1 MSDTTGFLTA
11 TEAARRLGVSV
22 KALRLYEQHG
32 LIKPAR
38 TSAGWR
44 TYGPVQM
51 ARAGEIAAL
60 RSLGLTLAQIRRV
73 LDDGARELGPAL
85 AKQQGLLEAQAQD
98 LHETVAKVR
107 RLRLDLASNADDA
120 PSLPQLVQGE
130 PSSDSPEVAFSL
142 PWPWGGEAFKLHTIR
157 PLTYIIGPLGSGK
170 TRLAKAIATALP
182 GAVFVDLDRLEEK
195 NSVATLRR
203 LELDPQLKLR
213 VEAVLT
219 QLVDDGAVASPS
231 LTALLIA
238 LEADAKAFV
247 VDMIEQDLDA
257 ASQIAL
263 AKHLRHRRTD
273 RRPILMLTRSN
284 AVLDLA
290 ALGPDETVILCPANH
305 SPPTEVAPY
314 PGAPGYETVANCL
327 ASPEVRARTR
337 GVIAWR
343 PEVA

>member
-1 MSDTTGFLTA
+1 MSDSTCFLTA

-32 LIKPAR
+32 LITPVR

-51 ARAGEIAAL
+51 RRAGEIAAL
-60 RSLGLTLAQIRRV
+60 RSLGLALAQIRRV
-73 LDDGARELGPAL
+73 LDGGVRELGPTLAL
-85 AKQQGLLEAQAQD
+85 QQGLLEARARD
-98 LHETVAKVR
+98 LQSTVAKVQ
-107 RLRLDLASNADDA
+107 RLRRDLANGADNA
-120 PSLPQLVQGE
+120 PGLQQLVQGQ
-130 PSSDSPEVAFSL
+130 PSSDNPEVAFDL
-142 PWPWGGEAFKLHTIR
+142 PWPWGGEAFKLHTIH

-182 GAVFVDLDRLEEK
+182 GAVFVGIDRLEEEA
-195 NSVATLRR
+195 SMAARRR
-203 LELDPQLKLR
+203 LEMEPQLKSRIDTILVR
-213 VEAVLT
+213 
-219 QLVDDGAVASPS
+219 LVDDGAVASPP
-231 LTALLIA
+231 LTALLVA

-247 VDMIEQDLDA
+247 VDMVEQDLDA
-257 ASQIAL
+257 ASQTAL
-263 AKHLRHRRTD
+263 LKYLRHRRTD
-273 RRPILMLTRSN
+273 RRPIFMLTRSN

-290 ALGPDETVILCPANH
+290 ALGPGEAIILCPANH

-327 ASPEVRARTR
+327 ASPEVRARTQ

>member
-1 MSDTTGFLTA
+1 MSDSTCFLTA
-11 TEAARRLGVSV
+11 TEAAKRLGVSI

-32 LIKPAR
+32 LIAPVR

-51 ARAGEIAAL
+51 TRAGEIAAL

-73 LDDGARELGPAL
+73 LDGGARELGPAL
-85 AKQQGLLEAQAQD
+85 AQQQGLLEARAQD

-107 RLRLDLASNADDA
+107 RLRRDLASDADNA
-120 PSLPQLVQGE
+120 PGLQQLVQGE
-130 PSSDSPEVAFSL
+130 PSSGNPKVAFNL
-142 PWPWGGEAFKLHTIR
+142 PWPWGGEAFSLQTIR

-182 GAVFVDLDRLEEK
+182 GAVFVGLNRLEEITGE
-195 NSVATLRR
+195 ATLRR
-203 LELDPQLKLR
+203 LEVEPRLKSR
-213 VEAVLT
+213 IDTVLAR
-219 QLVDDGAVASPS
+219 LLDDGAVASPP
-231 LTALLIA
+231 LTALLVA
-238 LEADAKAFV
+238 LEGDAEALV
-247 VDMIEQDLDA
+247 VDMVEQGLDA
-257 ASQIAL
+257 ASQTAL
-263 AKHLRHRRTD
+263 LKHLRHHRTD

-290 ALGPDETVILCPANH
+290 ALGPEETVILCPANH

-327 ASPEVRARTR
+327 ASPEVRARTQ

>member
-11 TEAARRLGVSV
+11 TEAARRLGVSI

-85 AKQQGLLEAQAQD
+85 AKQQGLLEVRAQD

-130 PSSDSPEVAFSL
+130 LSSDSPEVAFNL

-182 GAVFVDLDRLEEK
+182 GAVFVGLDRLEEK

-203 LELDPQLKLR
+203 LAR
-213 VEAVLT
+213 
-219 QLVDDGAVASPS
+219 PS
-231 LTALLIA
+231 AETARG
-238 LEADAKAFV
+238 
-247 VDMIEQDLDA
+247 
-257 ASQIAL
+257 S
-263 AKHLRHRRTD
+263 
-273 RRPILMLTRSN
+273 RSH
-284 AVLDLA
+284 AT
-290 ALGPDETVILCPANH
+290 G
-305 SPPTEVAPY
+305 
-314 PGAPGYETVANCL
+314 
-327 ASPEVRARTR
+327 R
-337 GVIAWR
+337 
-343 PEVA
+343 